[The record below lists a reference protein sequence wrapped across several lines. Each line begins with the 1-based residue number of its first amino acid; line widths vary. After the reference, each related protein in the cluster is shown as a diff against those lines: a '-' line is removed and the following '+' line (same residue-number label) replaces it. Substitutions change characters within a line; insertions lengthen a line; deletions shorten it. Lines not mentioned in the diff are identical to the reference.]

1 MVNQGY
7 NLELCSNTLSSYYQ
21 LTNNTTQTTRDRDSY
36 TIHLSCELMQHEHL
50 PHKCQPQ
57 GCGSQVLVCSNCNFY
72 LLCPKVHLTSLF
84 LLSTVEAVL
93 AELQQADL
101 ISSEECEGLHHI
113 SGVVDVQKGKS
124 PEVMSKTADVLRRHG
139 FEKESTL
146 LAGRQ
151 SRPSSICLCYVVQ
164 WSLLMTA
171 TL

>member
-1 MVNQGY
+1 M
-7 NLELCSNTLSSYYQ
+7 
-21 LTNNTTQTTRDRDSY
+21 
-36 TIHLSCELMQHEHL
+36 
-50 PHKCQPQ
+50 
-57 GCGSQVLVCSNCNFY
+57 
-72 LLCPKVHLTSLF
+72 HLTSLF
-84 LLSTVEAVL
+84 LLSTVKAVL

-124 PEVMSKTADVLRRHG
+124 PEVMSKTAEVLRRHG
-139 FEKESTL
+139 FEKESTP